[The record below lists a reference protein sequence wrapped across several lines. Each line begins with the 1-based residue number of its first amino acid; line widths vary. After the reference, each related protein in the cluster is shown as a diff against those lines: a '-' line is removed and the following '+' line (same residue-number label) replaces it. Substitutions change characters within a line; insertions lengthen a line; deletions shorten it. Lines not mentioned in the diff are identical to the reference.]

1 MISRTRC
8 HKKHDG
14 TGCFVEQT
22 VMVSVT
28 SLSYQMVTA
37 GGEHAAN
44 AV

>member
-8 HKKHDG
+8 HKKHDENW
-14 TGCFVEQT
+14 FSPEQT

-28 SLSYQMVTA
+28 SLSYQTGTA
-37 GGEHAAN
+37 GGGHAAD